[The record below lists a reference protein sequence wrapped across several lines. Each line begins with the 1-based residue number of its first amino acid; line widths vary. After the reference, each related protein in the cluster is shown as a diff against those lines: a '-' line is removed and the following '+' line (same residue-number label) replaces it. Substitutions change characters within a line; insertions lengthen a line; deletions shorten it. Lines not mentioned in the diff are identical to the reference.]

1 MPQLPQVPRGAR
13 ENALMSIQWLMFW
26 SLGTGSP
33 TQFGRSLPRCPCRAG
48 ELPSMIVMGQPE
60 CVCSGAH
67 VDGSPTPGS
76 GWLPSTGVTRCVAL
90 CPTYPIFAD
99 VDGVRR
105 YSAKTFHCWVNCG
118 RRFGS
123 QARTWPDG

>member
-1 MPQLPQVPRGAR
+1 MFVMSGAVR
-13 ENALMSIQWLMFW
+13 YN
-26 SLGTGSP
+26 
-33 TQFGRSLPRCPCRAG
+33 GRR
-48 ELPSMIVMGQPE
+48 
-60 CVCSGAH
+60 VCDGAH

-90 CPTYPIFAD
+90 WPTYPIFAD

-123 QARTWPDG
+123 HARTWPDGWLSALSSANPVAKVPAPVVAS